1 MAVVIDR
8 WRRRDRATGKLVPT
22 ARDGKGLR
30 YLSHFRDTS
39 GCEVTKAF
47 ALKRD
52 AQRWLDEQT
61 AEMVRGTYV
70 HPTAVKT
77 TVGEWCETWLSG
89 YASRRPR
96 TVRQA
101 RVHIAQI
108 TTTFGNRPLAAVRP
122 SDVKSWTARLKADGL
137 ADSYVY
143 ALHNRLS
150 QLMSDAVHDGI
161 LARNPCSRRTT
172 PGAGKPRPYV
182 ATTEHVWALH
192 DAVAEHLRPAILLGA
207 FVGLRTAEV
216 VGLRVQDVDFMRGVV
231 KPVQQRQGEPLKS
244 ETSRTPLPIP
254 SELALELSAAVAR
267 WGGDYVVTDGTG
279 QQTSTW
285 AIERAVR
292 AARRKVEGLPAEFRF
307 HDLRHYLASLLIGSG
322 LDVKVVQHRLRHGSA
337 KTTLDTYGHLW
348 PDSDE
353 SARAAVGAILATRAD
368 SVRTGGA

>member
-22 ARDGKGLR
+22 ARDGRGLR
-30 YLSHFRDTS
+30 YLSHLRDAA
-39 GCEVTKAF
+39 GREVTKAF
-47 ALKRD
+47 VLKRD

-61 AEMVRGTYV
+61 ADMVRGTYV

-101 RVHIAQI
+101 RVHIARI

-161 LARNPCSRRTT
+161 LARTPCSRRTT

-182 ATTEHVWALH
+182 ATTEQVWALH

-207 FVGLRTAEV
+207 FVGLRTAEA
-216 VGLRVQDVDFMRGVV
+216 VGLRVVDVDFMRGVV
-231 KPVQQRQGEPLKS
+231 RPVQQRDGEPLKS

-267 WGGDYVVTDGTG
+267 SGGDYVVTDGAG
-279 QQTSTW
+279 RQSSTW

-292 AARRKVEGLPAEFRF
+292 AARSKVEELPEGFRF

-353 SARAAVGAILATRAD
+353 SARAAVGAVLAARAD
-368 SVRTGGA
+368 CLRTGEP

>member
-108 TTTFGNRPLAAVRP
+108 TTTFGSRPLAAVRP

-182 ATTEHVWALH
+182 ATTEQVWALH

-207 FVGLRTAEV
+207 FVGLRTAEA
-216 VGLRVQDVDFMRGVV
+216 VGLRVVDVDFMRGVV
-231 KPVQQRQGEPLKS
+231 RPVQQRDGEPLKS

-267 WGGDYVVTDGTG
+267 WGGDYVVTDGARR
-279 QQTSTW
+279 QSSTW

-292 AARRKVEGLPAEFRF
+292 AARLEVEE
-307 HDLRHYLASLLIGSG
+307 
-322 LDVKVVQHRLRHGSA
+322 
-337 KTTLDTYGHLW
+337 
-348 PDSDE
+348 
-353 SARAAVGAILATRAD
+353 
-368 SVRTGGA
+368 